1 MELSEAPQN
10 VGESFVT
17 LLTFAYDRLRQRRKF
32 AIPMTF
38 PNCGRLTDTWKLNVS
53 FPSSYCAFL
62 ALRLNRGV
70 KVCDR

>member
-53 FPSSYCAFL
+53 FPSSYCAFFSITFKE
-62 ALRLNRGV
+62 RSQSVR
-70 KVCDR
+70 